1 MFSKEVQERIRKEFA
16 FLGDTVFLSAS
27 FTTMPPKCVQDVLP
41 AYTQK
46 YLATLS
52 NEEWEKWTGEEHA
65 ICRREI
71 AALLCCDE
79 DEIALTK
86 NTTEG
91 IGIIASGYPWTPG
104 KNIVLPQA
112 EHAASLH
119 SWIPLTDRGIE
130 LRPVV
135 PADPSH
141 GITADEIIAA
151 TDENTE
157 AVLTSI
163 IQFWDGAFV
172 DMEKLG
178 KYCRDKGI
186 LLVVDAIQAVGRM
199 KVDVRKWNIDFL
211 ACGGHKGLLS
221 MDCSGGI
228 LYCRHG
234 LEKKITPPYNGMD
247 GTTKRSHIE
256 EPGGCVLH
264 FREGARKLEGGNSN
278 TLGAMMF
285 AEACRFIASI
295 GIDEIEAHILDLE
308 DMLLEKLGSMEQI
321 RVAGDRKSGIVMLD
335 FNAADRERVIGIL
348 DRYKINATVRLDNVR
363 VTISLVNRPEQMD
376 TAAAAI
382 EEIRRL

>member
-1 MFSKEVQERIRKEFA
+1 MFSKEVQDRIRDEFSS
-16 FLGDTVFLSAS
+16 LGDVVFLSAS
-27 FTTMPPKCVQDVLP
+27 FTTMPPRCVQDVLP
-41 AYTQK
+41 AYTRK

-65 ICRREI
+65 VCRREI
-71 AALLCCDE
+71 AGLLGCDE

-119 SWIPLTDRGIE
+119 SWIPLTEKGIE
-130 LRPVV
+130 LRPVI
-135 PADPSH
+135 PADPAH

-163 IQFWDGAFV
+163 IQFWDGAFI

-178 KYCRDKGI
+178 RYCRDKGI

-228 LYCRHG
+228 LYCRRG

-247 GTTKRSHIE
+247 GTTTRSHIE

-264 FREGARKLEGGNSN
+264 YREGARKLEGGSSN

-285 AEACRFIASI
+285 AEACRFIDSI
-295 GIDEIEAHILDLE
+295 GIAEIEAHILGLE
-308 DMLLEKLGSMEQI
+308 DILLEKLGDLRQI
-321 RVAGDRKSGIVMLD
+321 RVAGDKRSGIVMLD
-335 FNAADRERVIGIL
+335 FAPEERDRVIGIL
-348 DRYKINATVRLDNVR
+348 NRYKINATVRADNVR
-363 VTISLVNRPEQMD
+363 FCISMVNREEHMD
-376 TAAAAI
+376 ILAKAI
-382 EEIRRL
+382 EEIRN